1 MSVCLC
7 GGCIL
12 ALLFIHRNV
21 LSEVFVSCME
31 STPGSCVQIQKR
43 GGAFQLCRAGLCFCL
58 SVINTEHEFLS
69 ESRMSVLEGSEV
81 VSPFLPY
88 TDWGSG
94 GVRNPGNASVCPVL

>member
-69 ESRMSVLEGSEV
+69 ESRMSVLEV
-81 VSPFLPY
+81 VKSSALLSL
-88 TDWGSG
+88 TLTGDL
-94 GVRNPGNASVCPVL
+94 GV